1 MANSSIISLDEQTAD
16 GILHTGPTRVAA
28 VQIIT
33 DGTNPADVILYDNT
47 SAAGVKV
54 FEGGVAG
61 TTRSM
66 LFDLPRPVKC
76 KNGIYL
82 DITGTGASCIV
93 YTG

>member
-1 MANSSIISLDEQTAD
+1 MTSSCISLGESTAD
-16 GILHTGPTRVAA
+16 GILHNGNTRVVA
-28 VQIIT
+28 VQVIT

-47 SAAGVKV
+47 SAAGTKV
-54 FEGGVAG
+54 FEGGCAG
-61 TTRSM
+61 ADRSQLYDFSM
-66 LFDLPRPVKC
+66 PVKC